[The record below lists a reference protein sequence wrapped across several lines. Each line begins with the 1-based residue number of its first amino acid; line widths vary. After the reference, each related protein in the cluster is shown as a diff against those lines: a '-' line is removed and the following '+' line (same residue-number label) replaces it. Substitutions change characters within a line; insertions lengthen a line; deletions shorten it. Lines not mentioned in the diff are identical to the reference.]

1 MLRLSIVFLAL
12 LSANKT
18 SAQAPAGLS
27 IQNLV
32 VSDSDG
38 GEAFAGSFGSGERV
52 FLRFTIGGARAIKGD
67 DEKDPR
73 MRLRYTIRL
82 ADASQIL
89 LAKPLQGEVVAD
101 LAPEDKKWQPRVNAE
116 VELPTGLVRGQ
127 ATVLIELEDQV
138 AVART
143 SIRSEI
149 ALGGPV
155 VAEDAP
161 LAAADFQFLRQEDD
175 KAPLNPAAYRAG
187 DTVWAR
193 FSMIGF
199 ARGEGNRYAVSYGL
213 EAFGADGA
221 SLFRQEVAA
230 EQQGDSSYP
239 RRYLPSVMS
248 LQLTKDL
255 AKGEYLIRLHVLDTI
270 GGKRA
275 MSEHRFT
282 VE

>member
-1 MLRLSIVFLAL
+1 MFLAL
-12 LSANKT
+12 LSVNKT
-18 SAQAPAGLS
+18 SAQAPAGLA

-38 GEAFAGSFGSGERV
+38 GEAFAGNFGSGERV

-149 ALGGPV
+149 GLGGPV

-161 LAAADFQFLRQEDD
+161 LTAADFQFLRQEDD

-199 ARGEGNRYAVSYGL
+199 TRGEGNRYAVSYGL

-239 RRYLPSVMS
+239 RRYLPSVLS

-275 MSEHRFT
+275 LSEHRFT

>member
-1 MLRLSIVFLAL
+1 LAQLPPALLVL
-12 LSANKT
+12 LSAT
-18 SAQAPAGLS
+18 RILAQAGSGLA

-38 GEAFAGSFGSGERV
+38 GERFEGRFGSGERV
-52 FLRFTIGGARAIKGD
+52 FLRFSIAGARAIKGD
-67 DEKDPR
+67 DDKDPR

-82 ADASQIL
+82 TDASLIPV
-89 LAKPLQGEVVAD
+89 AKPLSGEVVAD

-116 VELPTGLVRGQ
+116 IELPTGLIKGQ
-127 ATVLIELEDQV
+127 AALLIELEDQV
-138 AVART
+138 AVTRT
-143 SIRSEI
+143 SLRSEI
-149 ALGGPV
+149 ALAGP
-155 VAEDAP
+155 AIADDAP
-161 LAAADFQFLRQEDD
+161 LTATNFYFLRQEEDGP
-175 KAPLNPAAYRAG
+175 PLDPAAYRAG

-213 EAFGADGA
+213 EAFGADGK

-230 EQQGDSSYP
+230 EQQGDSAYP
-239 RRYLPSVMS
+239 RRYLPSVLS

-255 AKGEYLIRLHVLDTI
+255 AKGEYLIRLHVLDTMS
-270 GGKRA
+270 GKRA
-275 MSEHRFT
+275 LSEHRFT